1 MAPCSNT
8 IALTKENEIMPSE
21 RMTDADVKKLDE
33 LIDRYGI
40 AELVRTLSM
49 LCDQRSENLTQDE
62 SSEELWTEN
71 ATVLNSIVEELIEP

>member
-8 IALTKENEIMPSE
+8 IALAEGNEIMSSE
-21 RMTDADVKKLDE
+21 PITDADVKKLDE

-40 AELVRTLSM
+40 TELVRTLSM

-71 ATVLNSIVEELIEP
+71 ATVLNSIVDELIEP

>member
-62 SSEELWTEN
+62 SSAELGQKMQPFLTALLTN
-71 ATVLNSIVEELIEP
+71 

>member
-1 MAPCSNT
+1 
-8 IALTKENEIMPSE
+8 MPSAA
-21 RMTDADVKKLDE
+21 MTEADAKKLDE

-40 AELVRTLSM
+40 SELVRTLSM

-71 ATVLNSIVEELIEP
+71 ATVLNSIVDELIEP

>member
-1 MAPCSNT
+1 
-8 IALTKENEIMPSE
+8 MPSE
-21 RMTDADVKKLDE
+21 TMTDADVKKLDE
-33 LIDRYGI
+33 LINRCGI

-71 ATVLNSIVEELIEP
+71 ATVLNSIVDELIEP